1 MTRSQTKL
9 NEELKA
15 YLEELISPLARK
27 DDLKGLATVQSINQ
41 SLVNLEKKLL
51 NKIDELQQ
59 KISQLEEKVNRLE
72 ENLTIYK
79 NDNELLSRKI
89 DDAEQYG
96 RRMCLRIEGIDL
108 DENETPSR
116 CIEKVVKT
124 LRVDLNIEVTPE
136 ELERA
141 HRIGPKKA
149 VDHGVEKQ
157 HAQMI
162 IKVFKWETRNR
173 IYRARKDGHS
183 KGISVRL
190 DFTKRRLNILNEARN
205 ITKNSSNVEF
215 VFADINCRLGVRFVN
230 GPLRF
235 FNSLAELNNLLQQ

>member
-1 MTRSQTKL
+1 MTRTQTKL

-15 YLEELISPLARK
+15 YLEELISLLARK
-27 DDLKGLATVQSINQ
+27 DDLKGLATVQSIYQ

-51 NKIDELQQ
+51 DKTDEQHQ
-59 KISQLEEKVNRLE
+59 NISQLEEKVNRLE

-79 NDNELLSRKI
+79 NNNELLSRKI

-96 RRMCLRIEGIDL
+96 RLLCLRIDGIEL
-108 DENETPSR
+108 DENETRAR

-124 LRVDLNIEVTPE
+124 LREDLNIEVTPG
-136 ELERA
+136 ELDKA

-157 HAQMI
+157 QMI

-173 IYRARKDGHS
+173 IYRARKAGYQRQ
-183 KGISVRL
+183 VRPYK
-190 DFTKRRLNILNEARN
+190 T
-205 ITKNSSNVEF
+205 TVEH
-215 VFADINCRLGVRFVN
+215 LK
-230 GPLRF
+230 
-235 FNSLAELNNLLQQ
+235 

>member
-9 NEELKA
+9 NEQLKA

-27 DDLKGLATVQSINQ
+27 DDLKGLATVQLINQ

-51 NKIDELQQ
+51 DKTDEQQQ

-96 RRMCLRIEGIDL
+96 RRMCLRIDGIDL
-108 DENETPSR
+108 DENETPAR

-124 LRVDLNIEVTPE
+124 LREDLNIKVTPG
-136 ELERA
+136 ELDRA

-149 VDHGVEKQ
+149 VYHGVEKQ
-157 HAQMI
+157 QMI

-173 IYRARKDGHS
+173 VYRARKDGHS

-190 DFTKRRLNILNEARN
+190 END
-205 ITKNSSNVEF
+205 
-215 VFADINCRLGVRFVN
+215 G
-230 GPLRF
+230 
-235 FNSLAELNNLLQQ
+235 

>member
-1 MTRSQTKL
+1 MDKT
-9 NEELKA
+9 
-15 YLEELISPLARK
+15 
-27 DDLKGLATVQSINQ
+27 
-41 SLVNLEKKLL
+41 
-51 NKIDELQQ
+51 DEQQQ
-59 KISQLEEKVNRLE
+59 KISQLEEKINRLE

-96 RRMCLRIEGIDL
+96 HHMCLRIDGINL
-108 DENETPSR
+108 HENETPAR

-124 LRVDLNIEVTPE
+124 LREDLNKEATPG
-136 ELERA
+136 ELDRA

-149 VDHGVEKQ
+149 VDHGVETQ
-157 HAQMI
+157 QMI

-173 IYRARKDGHS
+173 IYRARKDGNI

-190 DFTKRRLNILNEARN
+190 DLTKQRLNILNEAKN

-215 VFADINCRLGVRFVN
+215 VFADINCRLGVKFVN

-235 FNSLAELNNLLQQ
+235 FNSLAELNNLLQQSFRNVDSQGHS